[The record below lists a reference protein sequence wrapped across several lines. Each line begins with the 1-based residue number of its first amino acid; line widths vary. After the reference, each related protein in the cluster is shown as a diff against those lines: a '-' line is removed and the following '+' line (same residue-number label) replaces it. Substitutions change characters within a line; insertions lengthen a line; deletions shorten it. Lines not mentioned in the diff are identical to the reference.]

1 MENKNTISNM
11 IKFDSPKNKS
21 SIIKVIGVGGGG
33 GNAVTY
39 MYNQGIKGVDFV
51 LCNTDT
57 QALEMSPVSNKLQLG
72 TSLTEGRGSGSKPE
86 IGKQATI
93 ESIDE
98 ITKILEKN
106 TKMLFV
112 TAGMGGGTGTGGAPV
127 IAKIA
132 KEMGILTVGIVTLPF
147 SFEGRKRMQQAEDGI
162 RELRENVDTLLLI
175 SNDKLR
181 DICGNLKLRE
191 AFAKADDVLNTAAK
205 GIAEIITVT
214 GNVNVDFED
223 VNTVMKDSG
232 VAIMGI
238 GIAEGENRAMDAIQ
252 MAITSPLLNDN
263 NIKGA
268 KNMLLYII
276 SGTDEISMDE
286 VGEITDYIQYEAGS
300 TADIIWG
307 NGYDESIGNKISI
320 TLIATGFNRADAK
333 APPKIIHT
341 LDENVIE
348 NKNIKNLSI
357 AFPKIENTEKKYDIE
372 LKQDIK
378 KHVLEDDKNIN
389 EPSASHLTKTKD
401 NSTPYLKDSKTQEDP
416 KTQEDS
422 QSQHITNN
430 IKPANTE
437 QNEKSEQERKERIK
451 KLKGLSITFKSP
463 EGVSKLEK
471 EPAYIRRNVDLPD
484 VTPSSES
491 EMSDYTLGKD
501 KDENPE
507 IKPNNSFLHDNVD

>member
-1 MENKNTISNM
+1 MKNKNTISDM
-11 IKFDSPKNKS
+11 IKFDSPKEKS
-21 SIIKVIGVGGGG
+21 SIIKVIGIGGGG
-33 GNAVTY
+33 GNAVTH
-39 MYNQGIKGVDFV
+39 MYNQGIKGVDFI
-51 LCNTDT
+51 LCNTDA
-57 QALEMSPVSNKLQLG
+57 QALEKSPVSNKLQLG
-72 TSLTEGRGSGSKPE
+72 TSLTEGRGAGAKPE

-98 ITKILEKN
+98 IKKILEKN

-127 IAKIA
+127 IANIA

-175 SNDKLR
+175 CNDKLR
-181 DICGNLKLRE
+181 ELCGNLKLRQ
-191 AFAKADDVLNTAAK
+191 AFDKADDVLNTAAK

-232 VAIMGI
+232 VAIMGT
-238 GIAEGENRAMDAIQ
+238 GTAQGENRAMDAIQ

-286 VGEITDYIQYEAGS
+286 VGEITDYVQHEVGS

-307 NGYDESIGNKISI
+307 NGYDESLDDKISI

-341 LDENVIE
+341 LDENVNE

-357 AFPKIENTEKKYDIE
+357 NFPKFENTEKKYDFE

-378 KHVLEDDKNIN
+378 KDTLKQDVN
-389 EPSASHLTKTKD
+389 EPFLKTKTKD
-401 NSTPYLKDSKTQEDP
+401 NPSSSLKNSKIQEDSKHQE
-416 KTQEDS
+416 KS

-430 IKPANTE
+430 IKTINTE
-437 QNEKSEQERKERIK
+437 QSKKSEQERKKRIEN
-451 KLKGLSITFKSP
+451 LKSLSCIVKTP

-471 EPAYIRRNVDLPD
+471 EPAYIRRNVDLPE
-484 VTPSSES
+484 VTLSSES
-491 EMSDYTLGKD
+491 DVSDYTLNKD
-501 KDENPE
+501 KNENPE
-507 IKPNNSFLHDNVD
+507 IKQNNSFLHDNVD